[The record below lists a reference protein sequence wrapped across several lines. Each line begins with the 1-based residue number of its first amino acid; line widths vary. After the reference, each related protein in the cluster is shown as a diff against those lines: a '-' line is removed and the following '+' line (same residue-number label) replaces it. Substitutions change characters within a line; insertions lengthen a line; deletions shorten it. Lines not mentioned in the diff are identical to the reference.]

1 MDLVVAGDAGAGPD
15 PLTAA
20 AACLAGPDGV
30 CWWSWRG
37 RAIAR
42 VPGRPAVHLADL
54 VGSDACRV
62 LPGGP
67 AGPVLVR
74 RRALLVVSPGGRR
87 GVVDEIEV
95 PWAAQPVPVE
105 HAWLDPVVEPLADW
119 AAVLERVDGPGGNGS
134 ETLELRRERFW
145 REPFPLSARQW
156 PGAAPGPLLELAETV
171 TVTAPAPAPV
181 AGSGPAWAVVARL
194 EPWWPTFALADT
206 PGQLLV
212 HLAGRRHGAWAEL
225 PAGLRE
231 AVERTRPEFAHPPA
245 PTSRVEPD
253 QSVDHLWDA
262 LAATRRRRGGRGA
275 R

>member
-1 MDLVVAGDAGAGPD
+1 MELVEAAEAAGGGSD

-20 AACLAGPDGV
+20 AACLVGAAGV

-37 RAIAR
+37 RVIAR

-74 RRALLVVSPGGRR
+74 RRALLVASPGGGRR
-87 GVVDEIEV
+87 VVDEIEV
-95 PWAAQPVPVE
+95 PWAAHPVPVE

-119 AAVLERVDGPGGNGS
+119 AAVLERVTGPAGGGV

-156 PGAAPGPLLELAETV
+156 PGAAPGPLLEVAETV
-171 TVTAPAPAPV
+171 AVTAVPA
-181 AGSGPAWAVVARL
+181 AGVTATAVVTRV
-194 EPWWPTFALADT
+194 EPWWPSFALGDT

-212 HLAGRRHGAWAEL
+212 HLTGRRHGAWEEL
-225 PAGLRE
+225 PAVLR
-231 AVERTRPEFAHPPA
+231 ATVERSRPEFAHPPA
-245 PTSRVEPD
+245 PTTGADPEG
-253 QSVDHLWDA
+253 SVDHLWDA
-262 LAATRRRRGGRGA
+262 LAATRRPRGGRGA

>member
-1 MDLVVAGDAGAGPD
+1 VDLVVAPDGAGAPD

-20 AACLAGPDGV
+20 AACLAGAAGA

-37 RAIAR
+37 RAVAR

-74 RRALLVVSPGGRR
+74 RRALLVVSPGAGR

-95 PWAAQPVPVE
+95 PWAARPVPVE

-119 AAVLERVDGPGGNGS
+119 AAVLERVPGPAGDGADA
-134 ETLELRRERFW
+134 LELRRERFW
-145 REPFPLSARQW
+145 HEPFPLSARQW
-156 PGAAPGPLLELAETV
+156 PGSAPGPLLEVAETV
-171 TVTAPAPAPV
+171 AVTAT
-181 AGSGPAWAVVARL
+181 GTGTAWAVVARV

-212 HLAGRRHGAWAEL
+212 HLTGRRHGAWAEL
-225 PAGLRE
+225 PAVLRE
-231 AVERTRPEFAHPPA
+231 AVERSRPEFAHPPA
-245 PTSRVEPD
+245 PTTHVDPGA
-253 QSVDHLWDA
+253 SVDHLWDA
-262 LAATRRRRGGRGA
+262 LAATRRRRGARGA